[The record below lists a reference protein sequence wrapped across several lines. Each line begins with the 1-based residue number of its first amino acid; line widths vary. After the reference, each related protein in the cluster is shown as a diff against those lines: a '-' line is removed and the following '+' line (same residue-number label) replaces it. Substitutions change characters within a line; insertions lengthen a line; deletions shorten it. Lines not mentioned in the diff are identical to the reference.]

1 MTTTTEEPFRALL
14 EAAPDA
20 MVIVDD
26 AGVIRLVNAQT
37 EALFGYPRQE
47 LLGRPIDVLV
57 PERFRGLH
65 PSHRLGYAASRQV
78 RPMGAGL
85 ELYGLRRDGRE
96 FPVEIS
102 LSPLQTADGLLISA
116 AVRDVSERKAAEELF
131 RALLEAAPDAM
142 VIVDDRGTI
151 QLVNAQTEALFGHT
165 RADLLGRPVEILV
178 PERFRGHHSHFR
190 QGYFVDRQVRPMGA
204 GLELH
209 GLCRDGRE
217 FPVEISLSPLETPD
231 GTLVSAAIRD
241 VSDRK
246 AAEDKLAELYEQ
258 QRHVALT
265 LQRSLMGSPAPVP
278 GMPTASRYFP
288 ARQGAGVGGDWFD
301 LIPLGGGRVGVMI
314 GDVMGRGLEAA
325 AVMGQLR
332 SASHALAKTGM
343 PPWQLMRALDAVVSE
358 LPDQFV
364 TCCYLV
370 VDADAAELTVCS
382 AGHLP
387 LLLAAPGGQVSRLAV
402 DVSVPLGVGEV
413 PHHESRH
420 AVEPGSVLALYTD
433 GLVETPG
440 SDIEEQV
447 DLLSLALAKTCAN
460 VEGLEVMAD
469 CLLGEMLPD
478 ADDYADDVTLLLVH
492 IPDSPVTSQSVVLPA
507 QPSSVGAGRR
517 FLRSTL
523 GVWGRDDDQLC
534 DTVCLLASELLSNA
548 VNHSCG
554 PVRLRVRQAGREL
567 SVEVCDGSP
576 VLPQARFAS
585 HDAESGRG
593 LLLVDSLA
601 EAWGTLPTAEGK
613 AVWFSL
619 PLPASARG
627 KEKLSKPADPE
638 RPERTPP
645 NTWPA

>member
-1 MTTTTEEPFRALL
+1 MTTTAEEPFRALL

-47 LLGRPIDVLV
+47 LLGRSIDVLV
-57 PERFRGLH
+57 PERFRGIH
-65 PSHRLGYAASRQV
+65 PRHRLGYAASRQV

-116 AVRDVSERKAAEELF
+116 AVRDVSERKEAEALF

-151 QLVNAQTEALFGHT
+151 QLVNAQTEALFGHS
-165 RADLLGRPVEILV
+165 RADLLGRPVEVLV
-178 PERFRGHHSHFR
+178 PERFRGHHSDFR
-190 QGYFVDRQVRPMGA
+190 QGYFVNRQVRPMGA
-204 GLELH
+204 GLELR

-265 LQRSLMGSPAPVP
+265 LQRSLMGSPAEVP

-370 VDADAAELTVCS
+370 VNVDAAELTVCS

-387 LLLAAPGGQVSRLAV
+387 VLLAAPDGRVTRLSA

-420 AVEPGSVLALYTD
+420 TVEPGSVLALYTD

-440 SDIEEQV
+440 SDIEEQLDCLAVALGKTRV
-447 DLLSLALAKTCAN
+447 D
-460 VEGLEVMAD
+460 VDGLEAMAD

-478 ADDYADDVTLLLVH
+478 ADDNADDVTLLLVH
-492 IPDSPVTSQSVVLPA
+492 IPDAPVTSQSVVLPA
-507 QPSSVGAGRR
+507 QPSSVGEGRR
-517 FLRSTL
+517 FLRGTL
-523 GVWGRDDDQLC
+523 VVWGSGDDQLC
-534 DTVCLLASELLSNA
+534 DTACLLASELLSNA
-548 VNHSCG
+548 VNHSRG
-554 PVRLRVRQAGREL
+554 PVRLRVRQVGREL

-585 HDAESGRG
+585 QDAESGRG
-593 LLLVDSLA
+593 LLLGGV
-601 EAWGTLPTAEGK
+601 
-613 AVWFSL
+613 
-619 PLPASARG
+619 
-627 KEKLSKPADPE
+627 
-638 RPERTPP
+638 
-645 NTWPA
+645 

>member
-65 PSHRLGYAASRQV
+65 PHHRLGYAASRQV

-85 ELYGLRRDGRE
+85 ELFGLCRDGRE

-116 AVRDVSERKAAEELF
+116 AVRDVSERKAAEALF

-190 QGYFVDRQVRPMGA
+190 QGYFVDRRVRPMGA

-265 LQRSLMGSPAPVP
+265 LQRSLMGSPAAVP
-278 GMPTASRYFP
+278 GVPTASRYFP

-387 LLLAAPGGQVSRLAV
+387 LLLAAPDGRVSRLDV

-420 AVEPGSVLALYTD
+420 TVEPGSVLALYTD

-447 DLLSLALAKTCAN
+447 DRLSLALAKTCAK

-469 CLLGEMLPD
+469 WLLGEMLPD
-478 ADDYADDVTLLLVH
+478 ADADHYADDVTLLLVH
-492 IPDSPVTSQSVVLPA
+492 LPDSPVTSQSVVLPA

-523 GVWGRDDDQLC
+523 GVWGRGDDQLC
-534 DTVCLLASELLSNA
+534 ETACLLASELLSNA

-554 PVRLRVRQAGREL
+554 PVRLRVRQATREL

-619 PLPASARG
+619 PLPASERGTEEPSTLHHADGIARTTQ
-627 KEKLSKPADPE
+627 
-638 RPERTPP
+638 R
-645 NTWPA
+645 

>member
-1 MTTTTEEPFRALL
+1 MAATTEEPFRALL

-57 PERFRGLH
+57 PERFRGQH

-102 LSPLQTADGLLISA
+102 LSPLETPEGLLISA
-116 AVRDVSERKAAEELF
+116 AVRDVSERRAAEERF

-142 VIVDDRGTI
+142 VIVDERGII
-151 QLVNAQTEALFGHT
+151 QLVNAQTEALFAYA
-165 RADLLGRPVEILV
+165 REDLLGRPVEVLV
-178 PERFRGHHSHFR
+178 PHRFRGNHSDFR
-190 QGYFVDRQVRPMGA
+190 AGYFVNRQVRPMGA
-204 GLELH
+204 GLELY

-241 VSDRK
+241 VTERK
-246 AAEDKLAELYEQ
+246 AAEEMLARLYEQ

-265 LQRSLMGSPAPVP
+265 LQRSLMGSPPDVP

-314 GDVMGRGLEAA
+314 GDVMGRGLDAA

-370 VDADAAELTVCS
+370 VDADAAEITVCS

-387 LLLAAPGGQVSRLAV
+387 VLLADPGGEVSRLPV
-402 DVSVPLGVGEV
+402 EVSVPLGVGEV
-413 PHHESRH
+413 PQHESRH
-420 AVEPGSVLALYTD
+420 AVAPGSVLALYTD

-440 SDIEEQV
+440 SDIERQV
-447 DLLSLALAKTCAN
+447 DGLAAALEKALATT
-460 VEGLEVMAD
+460 GSLEAAAD
-469 CLLGEMLPD
+469 RLLTDLLPD
-478 ADDYADDVTLLLVH
+478 ADDNADDVTLLLVR
-492 IPDSPVTSQSVVLPA
+492 IPSTPATARTLVLDA
-507 QPSSVGAGRR
+507 APSSVAEGRR
-517 FLRSTL
+517 FLRATL
-523 GVWGRDDDQLC
+523 EEWGKDDEQLRE
-534 DTVCLLASELLSNA
+534 TACLLASELLSNA
-548 VNHSCG
+548 VRHGSG
-554 PVRLRVRQAGREL
+554 PVRLRMRQAGREL
-567 SVEVCDGSP
+567 GVEVCDASP
-576 VLPQARFAS
+576 VLPQARFAAP
-585 HDAESGRG
+585 DAESGRG

-601 EAWGTLPTAEGK
+601 SSWGTLPTADGK

-619 PLPASARG
+619 PLPAPRRSQ
-627 KEKLSKPADPE
+627 PAG
-638 RPERTPP
+638 
-645 NTWPA
+645 

>member
-1 MTTTTEEPFRALL
+1 MAATTEEPFRALL

-57 PERFRGLH
+57 PERFRGQH

-102 LSPLQTADGLLISA
+102 LSPLETPEGLLISA
-116 AVRDVSERKAAEELF
+116 AVRDVSERRAAEERF

-142 VIVDDRGTI
+142 VIVDERGII
-151 QLVNAQTEALFGHT
+151 QLVNAQTEALFAYA
-165 RADLLGRPVEILV
+165 REDLLGRPVEVLV
-178 PERFRGHHSHFR
+178 PHRFRGNHSDFR
-190 QGYFVDRQVRPMGA
+190 AGYFVNRQVRPMGA
-204 GLELH
+204 GLELY

-241 VSDRK
+241 VTERK
-246 AAEDKLAELYEQ
+246 AAEEMLARLYEQ

-265 LQRSLMGSPAPVP
+265 LQRSLMGSPPDVP

-314 GDVMGRGLEAA
+314 GDVMGRGLDAA

-370 VDADAAELTVCS
+370 VDADAAEITVCS

-387 LLLAAPGGQVSRLAV
+387 VLLADPGGEVSRLPV
-402 DVSVPLGVGEV
+402 EVSVPLGVGEV

-420 AVEPGSVLALYTD
+420 AVAPGSVLALYTD

-440 SDIEEQV
+440 SDIERQV
-447 DLLSLALAKTCAN
+447 DGLAAALEKALAST
-460 VEGLEVMAD
+460 GSLEAAAD
-469 CLLGEMLPD
+469 RLLTDLLPD
-478 ADDYADDVTLLLVH
+478 ADDNADDVTLLLVR
-492 IPDSPVTSQSVVLPA
+492 IPSTPATARTLVLDA
-507 QPSSVGAGRR
+507 APSSVAAGRR
-517 FLRSTL
+517 FLRATL
-523 GVWGRDDDQLC
+523 EEWGKDDEQLRE
-534 DTVCLLASELLSNA
+534 TACLLASELLSNA
-548 VNHSCG
+548 VRHGSG
-554 PVRLRVRQAGREL
+554 PVRLRMRQAGREL
-567 SVEVCDGSP
+567 GVEVCDASP
-576 VLPQARFAS
+576 VLPQARFAAP
-585 HDAESGRG
+585 DAESGRG

-601 EAWGTLPTAEGK
+601 SSWGTLPTADGK

-619 PLPASARG
+619 PLPAPR
-627 KEKLSKPADPE
+627 
-638 RPERTPP
+638 R
-645 NTWPA
+645 

>member
-1 MTTTTEEPFRALL
+1 MAATTEEPFRALL

-57 PERFRGLH
+57 PERFRGQH

-102 LSPLQTADGLLISA
+102 LSPLETPEGLLISA
-116 AVRDVSERKAAEELF
+116 AVRDVSERRAAEERF

-142 VIVDDRGTI
+142 VIVDESGII
-151 QLVNAQTEALFGHT
+151 QLVNAQTEALFAYA
-165 RADLLGRPVEILV
+165 REDLLGRPVEVLV
-178 PERFRGHHSHFR
+178 PHRFRGNHSDFR
-190 QGYFVDRQVRPMGA
+190 AGYFVNRQVRPMGA
-204 GLELH
+204 GLELY

-241 VSDRK
+241 VTERK
-246 AAEDKLAELYEQ
+246 AAEEMLARLYEQ

-265 LQRSLMGSPAPVP
+265 LQRSLMGSPPDVP

-314 GDVMGRGLEAA
+314 GDVMGRGLDAA

-370 VDADAAELTVCS
+370 VDADAAEITVCS

-387 LLLAAPGGQVSRLAV
+387 VLLADPGGEVSRLPV
-402 DVSVPLGVGEV
+402 EVSVPLGVGEV

-420 AVEPGSVLALYTD
+420 AVAPGSVLALYTD

-440 SDIEEQV
+440 SDIERQV
-447 DLLSLALAKTCAN
+447 DGLAAALEKALATT
-460 VEGLEVMAD
+460 GSLEASAD
-469 CLLGEMLPD
+469 RLLTDLLPD
-478 ADDYADDVTLLLVH
+478 ADDNADDVTLLLVR
-492 IPDSPVTSQSVVLPA
+492 IPSTPATARTLVLDA
-507 QPSSVGAGRR
+507 APSSVAEGRR
-517 FLRSTL
+517 FLRATL
-523 GVWGRDDDQLC
+523 DEWGKDDEQLRE
-534 DTVCLLASELLSNA
+534 TACLLASELLSNA
-548 VNHSCG
+548 VRHGSG
-554 PVRLRVRQAGREL
+554 PVRLRMRQAGREL
-567 SVEVCDGSP
+567 GVEVCDASP
-576 VLPQARFAS
+576 VLPQARFAAP
-585 HDAESGRG
+585 DAESGRG

-601 EAWGTLPTAEGK
+601 SSWGTLPTADGK

-619 PLPASARG
+619 PLPAPR
-627 KEKLSKPADPE
+627 
-638 RPERTPP
+638 R
-645 NTWPA
+645 

>member
-1 MTTTTEEPFRALL
+1 MAATTEEPFRALL

-37 EALFGYPRQE
+37 EALFGFPREE

-57 PERFRGLH
+57 PERFRGQH
-65 PSHRLGYAASRQV
+65 PRHRLGYAASRQV

-102 LSPLQTADGLLISA
+102 LSPLETPEGLLISA
-116 AVRDVSERKAAEELF
+116 AVRDVSERRAADERF

-142 VIVDDRGTI
+142 VIVDERGII
-151 QLVNAQTEALFGHT
+151 QLVNAQTEALFGYA
-165 RADLLGRPVEILV
+165 RADLLGQPVEALV
-178 PERFRGHHSHFR
+178 PHRFRGHHSHFR
-190 QGYFVDRQVRPMGA
+190 DGYFVNRQVRPMGA
-204 GLELH
+204 GLELY
-209 GLCRDGRE
+209 GLCGDGRE

-241 VSDRK
+241 VTERK
-246 AAEDKLAELYEQ
+246 AAEEMLAQLYEQ

-265 LQRSLMGSPAPVP
+265 LQRSLMGSPPDVP

-314 GDVMGRGLEAA
+314 GDVMGRGLDAA

-370 VDADAAELTVCS
+370 VDADAAEVTVSS

-387 LLLAAPGGQVSRLAV
+387 VLLAAPGGEVSRLPV
-402 DVSVPLGVGEV
+402 EVSVPLGVGEV

-420 AVEPGSVLALYTD
+420 AVAPGSVLALYTD

-440 SDIEEQV
+440 SDIEGQV
-447 DLLSLALAKTCAN
+447 DGLAAALEKGLATTGSLEAAADRLL
-460 VEGLEVMAD
+460 AD
-469 CLLGEMLPD
+469 LLPD
-478 ADDYADDVTLLLVH
+478 ADENPDDVTLLLVR
-492 IPDSPVTSQSVVLPA
+492 IPETPATSRTLVLDA
-507 QPSSVGAGRR
+507 APSSVAEGRR
-517 FLRSTL
+517 FLRTTL
-523 GVWGRDDDQLC
+523 AAWGKDDEHLQE
-534 DTVCLLASELLSNA
+534 TACLLASELLSNA
-548 VNHSCG
+548 VRHGSG
-554 PVRLRVRQAGREL
+554 PVRLRLRQAGREL
-567 SVEVCDGSP
+567 GVEVRDGSP
-576 VLPQARFAS
+576 VLPQARFAAP
-585 HDAESGRG
+585 DAESGRG

-601 EAWGTLPTAEGK
+601 SSWGTLPTAEGK

-619 PLPASARG
+619 PLPSPR
-627 KEKLSKPADPE
+627 
-638 RPERTPP
+638 R
-645 NTWPA
+645 